1 MIFKSPT
8 PIIASLVL
16 LFTASACGSSS
27 AESSP
32 NAESPIAVSEEAS
45 IDTTQPPTDESA
57 PSSNANSLEQIAQLI
72 CDATPERMDAEAEM
86 FTKTSWMCTFGDDQV
101 RIDEYEDEIQIE
113 EARAMVLSIYS
124 SADSTAS
131 LADYPFVCGDL
142 WVAGFD
148 YNETRDAAIEL
159 LNDAGINAG
168 TC

>member
-1 MIFKSPT
+1 VNFKSST
-8 PIIASLVL
+8 PLIVSLVF
-16 LFTASACGSSS
+16 LFSASACGSSS

-101 RIDEYEDEIQIE
+101 RIDEYEDEDQME
-113 EARAMVLSIYS
+113 EA
-124 SADSTAS
+124 
-131 LADYPFVCGDL
+131 
-142 WVAGFD
+142 
-148 YNETRDAAIEL
+148 
-159 LNDAGINAG
+159 
-168 TC
+168 